1 MSQPILAMLVGPAFG
16 WANRVRRSRFGLDK
30 VLLQQNE
37 LILAMLVG
45 PAFGWANRAGRSRFG
60 FDEATA
66 RWAGPCPARAGRA
79 ICFCSFRFASTRI
92 QVHLFPT
99 LLACR
104 VRSSPFLYACPVPC
118 YPCSFPPCPFASP
131 FPPYTIMSE
140 QCCSVFL
147 SPQTSLPAPLA
158 VSSTASCPRGCFET
172 ENLHA
177 QQRSPAFSQI
187 QNSTEVLL
195 PGPLSA

>member
-1 MSQPILAMLVGPAFG
+1 MLVGPAFG

-147 SPQTSLPAPLA
+147 SPSDFPPCPYCCLFYCFL
-158 VSSTASCPRGCFET
+158 STRMLRNRKF
-172 ENLHA
+172 
-177 QQRSPAFSQI
+177 
-187 QNSTEVLL
+187 
-195 PGPLSA
+195 